1 MDTPPSPRSPH
12 GIRRMGGR
20 DPGESFRVASPL
32 ELLLDLTFVIA
43 FGVAGNQAAHLIA
56 EGHVASGIAAFGFAM
71 WAVCWAWVNF
81 AWFASAFDTDDWLY
95 RIATMLQMLG
105 VLILALGLPAMFASI
120 DEGDYLDNRI
130 VVLGY
135 VVMRVGLV
143 GQWLRVAKQNETLRR
158 TALTYAGFVSI
169 AQLGWI
175 TLIFVDVPVW
185 ETFLLT
191 VPLIVL
197 ELLGPVLGERTARTP
212 WHPHH
217 IAERYSLLTI
227 IALGEVIVGT
237 VASLGAVVDLQ
248 GWDVTAAVTG
258 LAGVGLTFG
267 LWWVYFQYPF
277 GDALHHHRSRSFG
290 WGYGH
295 IVVFAALAAVGAGLH
310 VAGYHLEHESHVST
324 MTVLATVAIPVAVYL
339 VALAALYSR
348 LVGVDLGVAGTTV
361 AALVVLG
368 AAVTA
373 GALGVPVPVCLLIV
387 AAAPVVIVVADETVL
402 WKRREA
408 ALARL
413 RAS

>member
-1 MDTPPSPRSPH
+1 
-12 GIRRMGGR
+12 
-20 DPGESFRVASPL
+20 
-32 ELLLDLTFVIA
+32 
-43 FGVAGNQAAHLIA
+43 
-56 EGHVASGIAAFGFAM
+56 
-71 WAVCWAWVNF
+71 
-81 AWFASAFDTDDWLY
+81 
-95 RIATMLQMLG
+95 
-105 VLILALGLPAMFASI
+105 
-120 DEGDYLDNRI
+120 
-130 VVLGY
+130 
-135 VVMRVGLV
+135 VMRVGLV

-373 GALGVPVPVCLLIV
+373 GALGVPVPVCLLIM